1 MPDVAARRLSGYR
14 STVPSPRSLAL
25 DLLLR
30 WQDSD
35 VFIDQLLADADRR
48 HTLSPPDR
56 ALLHALVLGVLRHG
70 NLLDLWI
77 DRLRQ
82 GKLKDG
88 PRWILR
94 LGLFQFMHMGMPEHA
109 AVNESVR
116 LARHEKGLINAILR
130 SAIREKSTLQAVAE
144 LAPADIRYSLPEFLC
159 ERWERRFGVGAFHRL
174 AARTQEPAAAFVR
187 LNRLKPQPTPDLGE
201 PVPDAPDFF
210 RVQHLPRPELAAG
223 TVYAQDPA
231 TSVAPAMLAP
241 TPGSRVLD
249 ACAAPGGK
257 TAMLAQMMENRGTLL
272 ATDLQAVRLDRLSGN
287 LSRLGVT
294 CAAVESLDWSVP
306 RPAGDNRMFDFILL
320 DVPCSNTGV
329 LQRRVDG
336 RWRLTEDD
344 IPRMAALQWKIV
356 ENTVPRLAPGG
367 RLVYS
372 TCSLE
377 PEENEAQAER
387 MVAAFPHLRRTI
399 TREVLP
405 HETGWDGAFATA
417 FEHVG

>member
-1 MPDVAARRLSGYR
+1 MG
-14 STVPSPRSLAL
+14 VPSPRSLAL

-48 HTLSPPDR
+48 QTLSPPDR

-82 GKLKDG
+82 GKLRDS

-94 LGLFQFMHMGMPEHA
+94 LGLFQLMHMGLPEHA

-130 SAIREKSTLQAVAE
+130 SAIREKTTLQAVE
-144 LAPADIRYSLPEFLC
+144 ESAPDDIRYSLPEFLC
-159 ERWERRFGVGAFHRL
+159 DRWRRRFGEEAFRRL
-174 AARTQEPAAAFVR
+174 AALTQEPAAVFVR
-187 LNRLKPQPTPDLGE
+187 VNRLKPPPANAPGE

-210 RVQHLPRPELAAG
+210 RVEHLPRAGLAAG
-223 TVYAQDPA
+223 TVYGQDPA
-231 TSVAPAMLAP
+231 TAVAPMLLAP

-257 TAMLAQMMENRGTLL
+257 TAILAQAMDNRGPLL
-272 ATDLQAVRLDRLSGN
+272 ATDVQPSRLERLRGN
-287 LSRLGVT
+287 LARLGVT
-294 CAAVESLDWSVP
+294 CADVESIDWTQP
-306 RPAGDNRMFDFILL
+306 RPVDDPRRFDFILL

-329 LQRRVDG
+329 LQRRVDV

-356 ENTVPRLAPGG
+356 ENTVPCLAPGG

-377 PEENEAQAER
+377 PEENEAQAAR
-387 MVAAFPHLRRTI
+387 IAATFPHLRRME
-399 TREVLP
+399 TREILP
-405 HETGWDGAFATA
+405 HETGWDGAFAAA